1 MRTDLQRLKR
11 DTDSTRVAAAA
22 ADAGVKPARK
32 IGWTALMGTMVV
44 VVLALGGW
52 LLFLRKARPLTDK
65 GTIVLADFTN
75 TTGDAIF
82 RWHASTLI
90 DTNYGRGGACLP
102 RVRSGAA
109 AHCFKSSS
117 PHPQRCTGNPV

>member
-11 DTDSTRVAAAA
+11 NTDSARVVAAA
-22 ADAGVKPARK
+22 ADAGVKPVRK

-65 GTIVLADFTN
+65 DTIVLADFTN

-82 RWHASTLI
+82 DGTR
-90 DTNYGRGGACLP
+90 
-102 RVRSGAA
+102 
-109 AHCFKSSS
+109 
-117 PHPQRCTGNPV
+117 